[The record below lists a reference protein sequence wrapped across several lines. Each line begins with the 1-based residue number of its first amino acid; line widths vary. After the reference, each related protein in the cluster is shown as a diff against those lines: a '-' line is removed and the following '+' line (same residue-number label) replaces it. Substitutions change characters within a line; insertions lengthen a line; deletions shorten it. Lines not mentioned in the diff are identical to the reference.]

1 MRGKNKSAGCQEKKM
16 TFVIK
21 FFILDIMEQKERK
34 KNGTFDGS
42 RDSVRGRSVSYGG
55 DKRLG
60 ASGPCSFAC
69 ADIRCIF
76 QLCGKW

>member
-34 KNGTFDGS
+34 KNGTFD
-42 RDSVRGRSVSYGG
+42 
-55 DKRLG
+55 
-60 ASGPCSFAC
+60 
-69 ADIRCIF
+69 
-76 QLCGKW
+76 